1 MAKKLFILYGNPELS
16 RVLHTEVGEALS
28 KKSETR
34 DNAEKSLKTKSK
46 SLGRLKFLKLH
57 LLHREFAGPHTPFGR
72 IMVASNRYARQ
83 RFKRFKI
90 RSSEA
95 G

>member
-1 MAKKLFILYGNPELS
+1 MAKKLFILYGDPKLS
-16 RVLHTEVGEALS
+16 GTLQSEVAIAIR
-28 KKSETR
+28 KKSEAR

-57 LLHREFAGPHTPFGR
+57 LLHREFAGPYTPFGR

-83 RFKRFKI
+83 RLNLLKI
-90 RSSEA
+90 RFSEA